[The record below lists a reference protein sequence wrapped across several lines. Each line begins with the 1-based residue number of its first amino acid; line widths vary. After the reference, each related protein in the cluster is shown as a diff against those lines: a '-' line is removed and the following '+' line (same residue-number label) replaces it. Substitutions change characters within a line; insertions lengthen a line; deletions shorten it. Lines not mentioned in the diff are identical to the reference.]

1 MIGHAR
7 YYDSEK
13 YHISYLRIPKTAST
27 SIVKGMEMVEVEKP
41 RYKRLITVI
50 RNPYDRILSMY
61 HECKRSNHRDTDTLS
76 DWLDRVVKDG
86 FYNNHANLQVAVF
99 NQAIASGYKFWK
111 IYDVQALEL
120 LEVDFRLKLPHENK
134 TMYEDKFQYDEGE
147 WIKAFAAF
155 TRDFNFYVKMGSETY
170 YYR

>member
-1 MIGHAR
+1 MQGQAR

-27 SIVKGMEMVEVEKP
+27 SIVEAMEMVEVDKP
-41 RYKRLITVI
+41 SHKRLITAI

-61 HECKRSNHRDTDTLS
+61 HECKRSNHRDTDTFD
-76 DWLDRVVKDG
+76 DWLGRIHLEG
-86 FYNNHANLQVAVF
+86 YYNNHASLQVSYF
-99 NQAIASGYKFWK
+99 NQSIASGYKFWK
-111 IYDVQALEL
+111 IYDQSALEL

-155 TRDFNFYVKMGSETY
+155 TRDFDFYVKMGSETY